1 MKKFVIV
8 GLRSTQGG
16 PIVLEVLC
24 RLLIE
29 AGCDARMFYLRDE
42 FPRSLP
48 LTSGQEAFAAY
59 YWEYHKFEQRMQR
72 RANYWKQIGARY
84 EKKYQP
90 YIYRPVGDLPVWDKP
105 YVDDDTIV
113 VYPESTPGNFLGAK
127 KVVRWLLYHYQF
139 AAYPGVAYG
148 PSDLFIAYREVY
160 NDWKL
165 NPKGYTV
172 NVLYFPDQLYRDRGY
187 ADRQGDCY
195 IVRKG
200 WNRRDLPS
208 LEGNVVIDSM
218 METEIAETFN
228 RVKRCISYDTQTFYS
243 TLAALCGCESIVV
256 PEPGKKRSDYIKEGD
271 ISWGIA
277 YGDSPEE
284 LAYAKE
290 TLPKLRESF
299 LQNQQENHKQA
310 ARFISI
316 CNEYFG
322 LH

>member
-1 MKKFVIV
+1 M
-8 GLRSTQGG
+8 
-16 PIVLEVLC
+16 
-24 RLLIE
+24 
-29 AGCDARMFYLRDE
+29 
-42 FPRSLP
+42 
-48 LTSGQEAFAAY
+48 
-59 YWEYHKFEQRMQR
+59 
-72 RANYWKQIGARY
+72 
-84 EKKYQP
+84 
-90 YIYRPVGDLPVWDKP
+90 
-105 YVDDDTIV
+105 
-113 VYPESTPGNFLGAK
+113 
-127 KVVRWLLYHYQF
+127 
-139 AAYPGVAYG
+139 
-148 PSDLFIAYREVY
+148 
-160 NDWKL
+160 
-165 NPKGYTV
+165 

-228 RVKRCISYDTQTFYS
+228 RV
-243 TLAALCGCESIVV
+243 
-256 PEPGKKRSDYIKEGD
+256 IKEGD

-277 YGDSPEE
+277 YGDNPEE

-299 LQNQQENHKQA
+299 LQKQQENHKQA

-322 LH
+322 SH